1 MGVVLATI
9 TLGCD
14 FTIGGSRIPGWLLSL
29 DVVSM
34 VSILVHNLISADLVL
49 RHLIPARWNL
59 YLRLRQRLMND
70 LVDLLLVI
78 FIASLVAPIVAP
90 LLPL

>member
-1 MGVVLATI
+1 MRVVLAAI

-14 FTIGGSRIPGWLLSL
+14 FTIGGSRIPSWLLRL
-29 DVVSM
+29 YVVSM
-34 VSILVHNLISADLVL
+34 VSILVDNLISANLVL

-59 YLRLRQRLMND
+59 YLRLRQRLMNY